1 MDKGKE
7 YIKNTIILF
16 IGKFSTQFM
25 SLLLIPIYTR
35 YLITE
40 DYGAIDLIQTYITL
54 FVPILILRLDT
65 SIFRFLIDE
74 RKNEENKTKIISSS
88 FVMAIIQIML
98 FVILFMIVNGFV
110 NIVYK
115 EFVVINIIVLMISSL
130 TLQICR
136 GLGNT
141 KKYSEASII
150 TGCVTLI
157 LNILLIIKFRYN
169 ASGILISSIIANL
182 ICILFLTISSK
193 IYKYINLKKINLNI
207 IKQMMKY
214 SIPMI
219 PNSLSW
225 WIVNASDRTI
235 ISTVLGVTYNGI
247 YAISCKFSNIINSIF
262 TIFNMSWQESASLY
276 INDKDRDE
284 FFNNMI
290 NNIFVFFSSLSISM
304 IAILPLLY
312 NIIVGK
318 NYLSSYNYIP
328 ILIIANVFNILIN
341 LIGGIYVAKKLT
353 NKIANTTI
361 VSAIINLLFNI
372 VFIKKI
378 GLYAASISTLVAYSV
393 MFVYRYFDVQK
404 YVNLKFDFTKISKII
419 VITIVST
426 FFYYINNSFF
436 NIINVIIT
444 FIYILLINK
453 FEIKSII
460 NLLRNKKIK

>member
-193 IYKYINLKKINLNI
+193 IYKYINLKKINL
-207 IKQMMKY
+207 K
-214 SIPMI
+214 
-219 PNSLSW
+219 
-225 WIVNASDRTI
+225 
-235 ISTVLGVTYNGI
+235 
-247 YAISCKFSNIINSIF
+247 
-262 TIFNMSWQESASLY
+262 
-276 INDKDRDE
+276 
-284 FFNNMI
+284 
-290 NNIFVFFSSLSISM
+290 
-304 IAILPLLY
+304 
-312 NIIVGK
+312 
-318 NYLSSYNYIP
+318 
-328 ILIIANVFNILIN
+328 
-341 LIGGIYVAKKLT
+341 
-353 NKIANTTI
+353 
-361 VSAIINLLFNI
+361 
-372 VFIKKI
+372 IKK
-378 GLYAASISTLVAYSV
+378 
-393 MFVYRYFDVQK
+393 
-404 YVNLKFDFTKISKII
+404 
-419 VITIVST
+419 
-426 FFYYINNSFF
+426 
-436 NIINVIIT
+436 
-444 FIYILLINK
+444 
-453 FEIKSII
+453 
-460 NLLRNKKIK
+460 